1 MEKIMADGPIQ
12 QIEATIKP
20 PEDSASAWRI
30 LAEPLSRAIAAGCLE
45 ALKRGVPAQTILEI
59 HLNQLTYTLAM
70 IEPAGAR
77 EEAVKD
83 IIRHIAP
90 MTSRYVE
97 ARNTTPG
104 GVILPREAAR

>member
-1 MEKIMADGPIQ
+1 MADGPVQ
-12 QIEATIKP
+12 QIEATTKP
-20 PEDSASAWRI
+20 PEDSASVWRI
-30 LAEPLSRAIAAGCLE
+30 LAEPLTRAIAAGCLE
-45 ALKRGVPAQTILEI
+45 ALKRGVPAQTVLEI

-83 IIRHIAP
+83 IVRHIAP

-97 ARNTTPG
+97 ARFTTPAG
-104 GVILPREAAR
+104 IITPKGIG